1 MDIVVILLILGL
13 YAVTQWLVRLLAG
26 LGGVE

>member
-1 MDIVVILLILGL
+1 MDTVFILLILGL
-13 YAVTQWLVRLLAG
+13 YALTHWLLRALAG